1 MKKYPEC
8 SQCTRTLNPVLEDD
22 CEKYYIVDGEIYC
35 KFCFKD
41 YVLDWIDTNLDEI
54 AGMMDIPV
62 VRVEE

>member
-8 SQCTRTLNPVLEDD
+8 SQCTHTLNPVLEDD

-41 YVLDWIDTNLDEI
+41 YVLDWIDTNLD
-54 AGMMDIPV
+54 
-62 VRVEE
+62 